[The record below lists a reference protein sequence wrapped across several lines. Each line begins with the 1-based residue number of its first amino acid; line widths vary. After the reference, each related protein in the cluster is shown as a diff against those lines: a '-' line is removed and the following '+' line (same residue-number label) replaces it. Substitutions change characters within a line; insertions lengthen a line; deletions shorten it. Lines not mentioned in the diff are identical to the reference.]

1 MKRALAIVAALAAN
15 AAAAQDA
22 RVGER
27 LYTRYCTACHGADG
41 AGDGP
46 MVRVLTLDPPD
57 LTQLAAQNGGTFPR
71 RRVIWRIDGRD
82 PVLAH
87 GNEMPIYGDLLSGAR
102 LDIRDETG
110 ETIRS
115 TRPIGD
121 LIAHLESLQGQ

>member
-1 MKRALAIVAALAAN
+1 MKRALAIVAALAAD

-41 AGDGP
+41 TGDGP
-46 MVRVLTLDPPD
+46 MGRVLTLDPPD
-57 LTQLAAQNGGTFPR
+57 LTQLAARNGGTFPR

-87 GNEMPIYGDLLSGAR
+87 GNEMPIYGDPSVRRAAR
-102 LDIRDETG
+102 YPRRDRR
-110 ETIRS
+110 TILS
-115 TRPIGD
+115 TRPMA
-121 LIAHLESLQGQ
+121 LIAFLESLQRQ

>member
-1 MKRALAIVAALAAN
+1 MKRALAIAAALAAD
-15 AAAAQDA
+15 AVVAQDA

-27 LYTRYCTACHGADG
+27 LYTRYCAACHGADG
-41 AGDGP
+41 TGDGP

-57 LTQLAAQNGGTFPR
+57 LTQLAARNAGTFPH

-87 GNEMPIYGDLLSGAR
+87 GNEMPVYGDLLSGAR

-115 TRPIGD
+115 MRPMGD
-121 LIAHLESLQGQ
+121 LIAFLESLQRQ